1 MAGMS
6 SAPTAATVPGPEPE
20 NGREECTGK
29 DGHDGKPTRDLA
41 HRRLHHIHK
50 VLRNSAAPHDGPGQ
64 HETWNRHQCVLV
76 HPGIQGLCETFQRF
90 AIQDELHQ
98 WAYAQRDEDGQTYA
112 ETTYDEE
119 TKQHMSPQLA
129 ERYGTDAEL
138 SAGP

>member
-20 NGREECTGK
+20 MAAKNVQARMVTMASPPETL
-29 DGHDGKPTRDLA
+29 PTAAFIISTRSCV
-41 HRRLHHIHK
+41 IP
-50 VLRNSAAPHDGPGQ
+50 LRPMMAPASTKH
-64 HETWNRHQCVLV
+64 
-76 HPGIQGLCETFQRF
+76 GIAISVYWSTPEYRVCAKRF
-90 AIQDELHQ
+90 AVQDELYQ

-129 ERYGTDAEL
+129 EKVWYRR
-138 SAGP
+138 